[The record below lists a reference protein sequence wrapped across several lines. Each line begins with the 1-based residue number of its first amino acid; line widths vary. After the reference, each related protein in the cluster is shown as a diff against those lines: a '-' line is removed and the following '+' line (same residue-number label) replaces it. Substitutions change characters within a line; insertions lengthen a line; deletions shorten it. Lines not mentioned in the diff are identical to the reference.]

1 MFQSRFLEPSGYW
14 TSHSDSNQSLF
25 LSDFFLLLYSPHFES
40 CFLRPIFDSLQG
52 SEKSF
57 FCFLFF
63 VFNAA
68 KAWIVCQD
76 ENNISGTFDVH
87 RIFVKYAQRST
98 SLNLEEF

>member
-40 CFLRPIFDSLQG
+40 CFPRPIFDSLQG

-57 FCFLFF
+57 FCFVFF
-63 VFNAA
+63 FLMPQ
-68 KAWIVCQD
+68 KL
-76 ENNISGTFDVH
+76 GL
-87 RIFVKYAQRST
+87 FVKMKTISQA
-98 SLNLEEF
+98 LLMFIEFL